1 MMVSRMEQWLKKK
14 KGMSSKKRQWAQKKK
29 GNELKKTFFQEKKN
43 NDEKATHIFLEVL
56 FKTNLRVFKLTEW
69 VEKTPKNGLL
79 HKNLD
84 FDLGMLQKHLGYEK
98 TCIFHELFH
107 ELKIKQIA

>member
-1 MMVSRMEQWLKKK
+1 MVSRMEQWLK
-14 KGMSSKKRQWAQKKK
+14 KKK

-43 NDEKATHIFLEVL
+43 NDEKATNIFLEVL

-79 HKNLD
+79 HQSSD

-98 TCIFHELFH
+98 TFIFH
-107 ELKIKQIA
+107 

>member
-1 MMVSRMEQWLKKK
+1 MEQWLKKK
-14 KGMSSKKRQWAQKKK
+14 AMNSKKVFFKK
-29 GNELKKTFFQEKKN
+29 KKN
-43 NDEKATHIFLEVL
+43 NDEKPTNIFLVVL

-79 HKNLD
+79 HQSSD

-98 TCIFHELFH
+98 TFIFH
-107 ELKIKQIA
+107 